1 MNLTHNFRQHA
12 QLIRQFA
19 FDTNTS
25 SFMTALLLVLFA
37 VVSSGVN
44 TNAQDSAAPVAKQ
57 TQSEAPAKRRTPQ
70 KARANNAE
78 RAATESRGAA
88 AGAITGRV
96 VADDGHPLANI
107 SVSFSKRG
115 NLNMPGSVS
124 AATDAE
130 GKFRAEN
137 LDPGVYNAGVYVPG
151 YTRVRDAGVER
162 GEPLYYRPGENV
174 TITMTKGGVITGT
187 VRNANGDPIVG
198 APVRAVFVRQ
208 PDGRTP
214 HNPPSFFYGPPR
226 ASDDRG
232 VYRIFGLEPGSYV
245 VSVGG
250 GNDQFGG
257 PFSPFAGE
265 MPTYHPSTTRDGAVE
280 VVVQTGQEA
289 SGIDIRHRGEHG
301 RAVSGKVSGLPE
313 SESDFNYS
321 ISISLTHAASGI
333 QESFTYLTGRV
344 GDRSFSLD
352 GVADGEYE
360 VRARRSS
367 RQGETMASAPQR
379 VTVRGADVTGL
390 NLTLAP
396 LASISGRV
404 TLEAMR
410 EAERAASSCA
420 GSAPHAASPT
430 ESLVVARREEKDADA
445 ATQSRT
451 PSPNR
456 LDAAPDAQ
464 GEFTIKGL
472 DAGRYRLEALPPGED
487 WYVRDSN
494 VFGSTASALL
504 PTRKTA
510 APRTPAAANAA
521 TRPGR
526 NPPGTIISARDW
538 LTLASGQ
545 RSTGAI
551 IILAEGAASLRG
563 TVAVA
568 EGATLPARLRVY
580 LVPSE
585 PERADDPLRYV
596 SAAVAGDNTFAL
608 TNLAPGRYW
617 LLAQPVADS
626 SATETRLRAAAWD
639 APTRTKLRRDAA
651 ATTQVID
658 FKTCQHVKDFSLPYV
673 EKK

>member
-1 MNLTHNFRQHA
+1 
-12 QLIRQFA
+12 
-19 FDTNTS
+19 
-25 SFMTALLLVLFA
+25 MTALLLVLLA

-44 TNAQDSAAPVAKQ
+44 TSAQDSAAPIAKPS
-57 TQSEAPAKRRTPQ
+57 QSEPSAKRRTPQ
-70 KARANNAE
+70 KARANDAE
-78 RAATESRGAA
+78 RAAAETRGAA

-96 VADDGHPLANI
+96 VADDGHPLTNI

-137 LDPGVYNAGVYVPG
+137 LYPGVYNAGVYVPG
-151 YTRVRDAGVER
+151 YTRVREPGVER

-198 APVRAVFVRQ
+198 APIRAVFVRQ

-214 HNPPSFFYGPPR
+214 RNPPSFFYGPPR

-250 GNDQFGG
+250 GGNDQFGG

-265 MPTYHPSTTRDGAVE
+265 MPTYHPSATRDGAVE
-280 VVVQTGQEA
+280 VAVQTGQEA

-321 ISISLTHAASGI
+321 ISVSLTHAASGI
-333 QESFTYLTGRV
+333 QENFTYLTGRM

-367 RQGETMASAPQR
+367 RQGDTMASAPQR

-410 EAERAASSCA
+410 EADRAASSCA
-420 GSAPHAASPT
+420 DSAPHAVSPP
-430 ESLVVARREEKDADA
+430 ESLIVARREEKQADT
-445 ATQSRT
+445 ATQSRA
-451 PSPNR
+451 PSPTR
-456 LDAAPDAQ
+456 SDAAPDAQ
-464 GEFTIKGL
+464 GEFTIRAL
-472 DAGRYRLEALPPGED
+472 NAGRYRLEALPPGDE
-487 WYVRDSN
+487 WYIRTITLS
-494 VFGSTASALL
+494 SA
-504 PTRKTA
+504 A
-510 APRTPAAANAA
+510 APSPKSGTRRAPAAQTTSNAA
-521 TRPGR
+521 
-526 NPPGTIISARDW
+526 RDTL
-538 LTLASGQ
+538 LTLTTGQKFSGVNVV
-545 RSTGAI
+545 
-551 IILAEGAASLRG
+551 LADGAASLRG
-563 TVAVA
+563 TIPAD
-568 EGATLPARLRVY
+568 EGRPLGARMRVY

-585 PERADDPLRYV
+585 RERDDDAFRYASSSVAADG
-596 SAAVAGDNTFAL
+596 SFAL
-608 TNLAPGRYW
+608 THLAPGRYW
-617 LLAQPVADS
+617 PLITVADN
-626 SATETRLRAAAWD
+626 D
-639 APTRTKLRRDAA
+639 
-651 ATTQVID
+651 
-658 FKTCQHVKDFSLPYV
+658 
-673 EKK
+673 

>member
-1 MNLTHNFRQHA
+1 
-12 QLIRQFA
+12 
-19 FDTNTS
+19 
-25 SFMTALLLVLFA
+25 MTALLLVLLA

-44 TNAQDSAAPVAKQ
+44 TSAQDSAAPIAKPS
-57 TQSEAPAKRRTPQ
+57 QSEPSAKRRTPQ
-70 KARANNAE
+70 KARANDAE
-78 RAATESRGAA
+78 RAAAESRGPA

-151 YTRVRDAGVER
+151 YTRVREPGVER

-198 APVRAVFVRQ
+198 APIRAVFVRQ

-214 HNPPSFFYGPPR
+214 RNPPSFFYGPPR

-245 VSVGG
+245 VSVGGG

-321 ISISLTHAASGI
+321 ISVSLTHAASGI
-333 QESFTYLTGRV
+333 QENFTYLTGRM

-367 RQGETMASAPQR
+367 RQGDTMASAPQR

-410 EAERAASSCA
+410 EADRAASSCA
-420 GSAPHAASPT
+420 DSAPHAVSPP
-430 ESLVVARREEKDADA
+430 ESLIVARREEKQADT
-445 ATQSRT
+445 ATQSRA
-451 PSPNR
+451 PSPTR
-456 LDAAPDAQ
+456 SDAAPDAQ
-464 GEFTIKGL
+464 GEFTIRAL
-472 DAGRYRLEALPPGED
+472 NAGRYRLEALPPGDE
-487 WYVRDSN
+487 WYIRTITLS
-494 VFGSTASALL
+494 SA
-504 PTRKTA
+504 A
-510 APRTPAAANAA
+510 APSPKSGTRRAPAAQTTSNAA
-521 TRPGR
+521 
-526 NPPGTIISARDW
+526 RDTL
-538 LTLASGQ
+538 LTLTTGQKFSGVNVV
-545 RSTGAI
+545 
-551 IILAEGAASLRG
+551 LADGAASLRG
-563 TVAVA
+563 TIPAD
-568 EGATLPARLRVY
+568 EGRPLGARMRVY

-585 PERADDPLRYV
+585 RERADDAFRYASSSV
-596 SAAVAGDNTFAL
+596 AADGSFAL
-608 TNLAPGRYW
+608 THLAPGRYW
-617 LLAQPVADS
+617 LLITVADNDLS
-626 SATETRLRAAAWD
+626 EPRLRATAWD
-639 APTRTKLRRDAA
+639 TEARSKLRRDAEA
-651 ATTQVID
+651 AANAID
-658 FKTCQHVKDFSLPYV
+658 LQPCQRINDFTL
-673 EKK
+673 K